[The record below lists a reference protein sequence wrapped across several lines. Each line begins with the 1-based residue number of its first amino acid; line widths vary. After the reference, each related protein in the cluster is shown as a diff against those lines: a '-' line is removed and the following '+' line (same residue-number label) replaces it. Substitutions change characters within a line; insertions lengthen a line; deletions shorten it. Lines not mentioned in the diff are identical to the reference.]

1 MTVQDVARKQDSA
14 LDDATE
20 VPAVTAEGLL
30 AMMTAYKSTAVL
42 RACVEL
48 RVFDALADGPRD
60 ADEVAS
66 FCGTDP
72 RGTGVLLA
80 AAAGLGL
87 VVRVGIEDG
96 ASAGNGYALPPGAAE
111 LLVSSAPAYRGGIA
125 RVAAGDLEW
134 AALGTL
140 ADAVR
145 GHGPSTD
152 LLAPDLPYWSDF
164 AEHTTFITKALAAMV
179 ADSLEAAGPAGP
191 AAPIRTVL
199 DVGCGHGLLGYE
211 LLRRHRDARLA
222 AQDWPDVLRVAAKHA
237 ERQGVADR
245 TVFVPGDAFTADLGG
260 PYDVIVVGNVLFH
273 LSPERAEEL
282 VARLVGVLA
291 PGGRLVVAGFTAG
304 DAAPAEEM
312 HAALLG
318 LLMLTATQGGRM
330 YSTADYRRMLAEQGL
345 VGIEVFSRAGL
356 APKVVVGR
364 VAED

>member
-1 MTVQDVARKQDSA
+1 MTVQDVVEETARDLA
-14 LDDATE
+14 RDAAADA
-20 VPAVTAEGLL
+20 PPVTAEGLL

-42 RACVEL
+42 RACAGL
-48 RVFDALADGPRD
+48 RLFDALADGPRD
-60 ADEVAS
+60 AGQVAA

-87 VVRVGIEDG
+87 LAG
-96 ASAGNGYALPPGAAE
+96 AGDRYALPPGAAE
-111 LLVSSAPAYRGGIA
+111 LLVSTSPGYRGGIA
-125 RVAAGDLEW
+125 KVAAGDLEW

-140 ADAVR
+140 AEAVR
-145 GHGPSTD
+145 GRRPAAD

-164 AEHTTFITKALAAMV
+164 AEHTTFVTKALAALV
-179 ADSLEAAGPAGP
+179 ADAVETAGPGSGPAGP
-191 AAPIRTVL
+191 VRSVL

-222 AQDWPDVLRVAAKHA
+222 AQDWPDVLRVAAGHA

-282 VARLVGVLA
+282 LARLAAVLA

-304 DAAPAEEM
+304 DAPASEEM

-318 LLMLTATQGGRM
+318 LLMLTATPGGRM

-345 VGIEVFSRAGL
+345 VGIEVFTRPGL
-356 APKVVVGR
+356 APRAVVGR
-364 VAED
+364 AAG